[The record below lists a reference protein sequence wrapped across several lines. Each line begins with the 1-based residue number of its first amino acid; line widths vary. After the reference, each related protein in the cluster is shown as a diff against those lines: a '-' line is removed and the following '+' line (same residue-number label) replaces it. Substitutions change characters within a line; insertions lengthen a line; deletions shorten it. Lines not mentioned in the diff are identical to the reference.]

1 MKNLKTSILCKVS
14 VQVQHRAFSFFFAFP
29 PLYIFVH
36 KYLLRKKY
44 LSTYMEQ
51 QNRTESLPQELTCTP
66 QRLELLKIYAPE
78 I

>member
-1 MKNLKTSILCKVS
+1 MGLFLFLYFYPHS
-14 VQVQHRAFSFFFAFP
+14 V
-29 PLYIFVH
+29 FVH
-36 KYLLRKKY
+36 KFLLRKKY

-51 QNRTESLPQELTCTP
+51 QNRIECLPHELTCTP